1 MAARFELTEL
11 AVGITVTVVVVI
23 IGVFIAAQIHGL
35 TPTEQQVVYSVVNE
49 TFNSG
54 EYDTWVQLNHTN
66 IVENSETVTD
76 LTGATTYTR
85 GTDYEMNY
93 TAGQIKVLSTGSM
106 SNNTNYLISYDYTTT
121 EPSVFSAANSAAV
134 GIMNTCVPLLVVLAV
149 AIVAVVIIREVVGG
163 FGGGE

>member
-1 MAARFELTEL
+1 MAERAELTEL
-11 AVGITVTVVVVI
+11 AVGITATVIVVI
-23 IGVFIAAQIHGL
+23 IGIFIAAQIHGL
-35 TPTEQQVVYSVVNE
+35 TPTEQQVVKSVVNE

-66 IVENSETVTD
+66 IVEASETVTD

-85 GTDYEMNY
+85 DTDYEMNY
-93 TAGQIKVLSTGSM
+93 TDGKIKVLSTGSM
-106 SNNTNYLISYDYTTT
+106 SNNTDYLISYDYTTT
-121 EPSVFSAANSAAV
+121 EPSVFSAANTAAV

-149 AIVAVVIIREVVGG
+149 AIIAGVIIREIIGG

>member
-1 MAARFELTEL
+1 
-11 AVGITVTVVVVI
+11 
-23 IGVFIAAQIHGL
+23 
-35 TPTEQQVVYSVVNE
+35 
-49 TFNSG
+49 
-54 EYDTWVQLNHTN
+54 WVQLNHTN

-106 SNNTNYLISYDYTTT
+106 SNNTDYLISYDYTTT

-134 GIMNTCVPLLVVLAV
+134 SIMNTCVPLLVVLAV